1 MKRKRSNTRTAPCGL
16 QHDMKP
22 LFIGMAA
29 AEFLPADPA
38 VWFDAAT
45 ATNLR
50 FASHNGRIIYDP
62 KQNARTDAATHDFL
76 KGWLFGSIGG
86 ERALVDFMAARGIK
100 TSATT

>member
-1 MKRKRSNTRTAPCGL
+1 MRTAPCGL
-16 QHDMKP
+16 QHNMKP

-38 VWFDAAT
+38 VWFDAAM
-45 ATNLR
+45 AANLR

-62 KQNARTDAATHDFL
+62 KQKAGSDASHDFL

-86 ERALVDFMAARGIK
+86 EQALAHFMDHKFRATGK
-100 TSATT
+100 